1 MLNRLL
7 RLIFPPKCIFC
18 GAMLKPSEPD
28 VCQMCMDA
36 VLLDGEP
43 AQRVNGA
50 FFDSAVGALRY
61 EGNVRKALHR
71 FKFSG
76 KQSYAVPLA
85 RVLAFALD
93 QKDVGDFD
101 LIVSVPTNRKNVR
114 KRGYNHADLLGRELA
129 RLTGR
134 PYIDVLAKSRE
145 TVPMFGLKQAER
157 RANVLGAF
165 SLKCRPEDIEGRR
178 VLLVDDVITTG
189 ATLSECA
196 RILKEN
202 GAAAVLCAA
211 AASAPR
217 KNLGASPQ
225 TPQNF

>member
-1 MLNRLL
+1 MLNKML
-7 RLIFPPKCIFC
+7 RLFFPPKCIFC

-36 VLLDGEP
+36 VLLDAVP
-43 AQRVNGA
+43 ALRVSGA
-50 FFDSAVGALRY
+50 FFDSAVSALRY

-85 RVLAFALD
+85 RVLAFALN
-93 QKDVGDFD
+93 QKRVEDFD
-101 LIVSVPTNRKNVR
+101 LVISVPTNRKNVR

-129 RLTGR
+129 KLIEK
-134 PYIDVLAKSRE
+134 PYIDALSKRRE
-145 TVPMFGLKQAER
+145 TVPMFGLKAAER

-165 SLKCRPEDIEGRR
+165 SLKCRPGNIEGRR
-178 VLLVDDVITTG
+178 VLMVDDVITTG

-202 GAAAVLCAA
+202 GAIAVLCAA
-211 AASAPR
+211 AASAPLKDR
-217 KNLGASPQ
+217 NG
-225 TPQNF
+225 

>member
-1 MLNRLL
+1 MLNRAL

-18 GAMLKPSEPD
+18 GAILKPSEPD

-36 VLLDGEP
+36 VLMDAAPPQKLS
-43 AQRVNGA
+43 GA
-50 FFDSAVGALRY
+50 FFDTVISALRY

-85 RVLAFALD
+85 RVLAFAMQ
-93 QKDVGDFD
+93 QKGITDFD
-101 LIVSVPTNRKNVR
+101 LVVSVPTNRKNVR

-129 RLTGR
+129 KLTR
-134 PYIDVLAKSRE
+134 KPYLDALAKGRE
-145 TVPMFGLKQAER
+145 TMPMFGLRQAER

-165 SLKCRPEDIEGRR
+165 TLKGKPEDIAGRR
-178 VLLVDDVITTG
+178 VLIVDDVVTTG

-196 RILKEN
+196 RTLLMH
-202 GAAAVLCAA
+202 GATAVLCAT
-211 AASAPR
+211 AASTPL
-217 KNLGASPQ
+217 KYLGAPQ
-225 TPQNF
+225 PAP